1 MRECLPLTQQTSA
14 VTSPETGVRTH
25 DLTEVRIPQ
34 NKVAGLSGQG
44 APSPFLD
51 LPPFCCVAFSQ
62 WPHLSVP
69 QCLTYNTSRSSQG
82 S

>member
-1 MRECLPLTQQTSA
+1 MGECLPLTQQTSA
-14 VTSPETGVRTH
+14 VTSPETGMLTH
-25 DLTEVRIPQ
+25 DLTEVRIPWSR
-34 NKVAGLSGQG
+34 VAGLSDQG

-51 LPPFCCVAFSQ
+51 LPLFCCMAFSQ

-69 QCLTYNTSRSSQG
+69 QYLTYNTSSSSQG